1 MFDYKPYIKSLTN
14 FMYKNGYTKKP
25 FPKVCLI
32 TKKQDEKVFIRT
44 ANYNPDEHIVNL
56 YIADRHPKD
65 VLRSFAHEMI
75 HHKQNIEGRLGEG
88 SYEGERIVDDDKL
101 MGLEKE
107 AYLYGNISFRKW
119 TETVHK
125 D

>member
-1 MFDYKPYIKSLTN
+1 MFDYIPYIKSLTK

-25 FPKVCLI
+25 FPKVLLI
-32 TKKQDEKVFIRT
+32 TKKQDEDVFIKT
-44 ANYNPDEHIVNL
+44 ANYDPEEKIVNL
-56 YIADRHPKD
+56 YVAERHPKD

-88 SYEGERIVDDDKL
+88 SYEGDRIVDDDKL

-125 D
+125 S

>member
-1 MFDYKPYIKSLTN
+1 
-14 FMYKNGYTKKP
+14 MYKNGYTKKP

-32 TKKQDEKVFIRT
+32 TKKQDEKVFIKT